1 VYSLQDLGW
10 SPFFQQQIAGEADGL
25 FPARV
30 SGHAHG
36 IYRLVCERPRS
47 AGELTATIAGRL
59 AFELDRGATVPAV
72 GDWVMARAA
81 SDGQGVIERVLDRR
95 TKLFRIA
102 AGERTEEQVLAANVD
117 VVFVVTS
124 MTQEFNPRRIER
136 YLTQIWESG
145 ARPVVVVNKADLAES
160 QNEFLLQLE
169 DVAPEALV
177 TSAAIGSGIDRLR
190 AQLGA
195 RETSVFVGSSGVGKS
210 SLINCLLGEEVQAVR
225 EIRTDDARGR
235 HTTTR
240 RELIVLPGGGM
251 IIDTPGL
258 REIQVLG
265 DHSSLAQ
272 TFADVS
278 RYAMECAFRDC
289 RHVSEPGCAV
299 LAAIDDGLLDDVRL
313 KSFRKLQREMEFAE
327 RRTDRAAQIE
337 NKRKWKQ
344 IHKQNRKRMKE
355 RDKWR

>member
-1 VYSLQDLGW
+1 MYSLQDLGW
-10 SPFFQQQIAGEADGL
+10 SPFFQKQIDEAEGL

-30 SGHAHG
+30 SGQSRG
-36 IYRLVCERPRS
+36 IYQLVSERH
-47 AGELTATIAGRL
+47 ALELTATVAGRL
-59 AFELDRGATVPAV
+59 AFEAEQGATMPAV
-72 GDWVMARAA
+72 GDWVLARDA
-81 SDGQGVIERVLDRR
+81 SDGQAVIERVLDRR
-95 TKLFRIA
+95 TQLSRIA
-102 AGERTEEQVLAANVD
+102 PGVRTEEQVLAANVD

-160 QNEFLLQLE
+160 QHQFMSQLE

-177 TSAAIGSGIDRLR
+177 TSASIGSGIDRLR
-190 AQLGA
+190 EQLGA
-195 RETSVFVGSSGVGKS
+195 RETAVFVGSSGVGKS
-210 SLINCLLGEEVQAVR
+210 SLINCLLGEESQLVR
-225 EIRTDDARGR
+225 GIREDDAKGR
-235 HTTTR
+235 HTTTS

-258 REIQVLG
+258 RQIQVLG

-272 TFADVS
+272 TFADVN
-278 RYAMECAFRDC
+278 RFANECAFRDC
-289 RHVSEPGCAV
+289 RHESEPGCAV
-299 LAAIDDGLLDDVRL
+299 LAAIDDGSLDNVRL
-313 KSFRKLQREMEFAE
+313 KSFRKLQRELEFAE
-327 RRTDRAAQIE
+327 RRTDRAAQLD

-344 IHKQNRKRMKE
+344 IQKQNRKRTKE